1 MTSRIIWIVV
11 GVIVTVGA
19 MILFSKAV
27 EAKEEKPEEKG
38 N

>member
-11 GVIVTVGA
+11 GAIVTVVA

-27 EAKEEKPEEKG
+27 ESKEEKPEEKG